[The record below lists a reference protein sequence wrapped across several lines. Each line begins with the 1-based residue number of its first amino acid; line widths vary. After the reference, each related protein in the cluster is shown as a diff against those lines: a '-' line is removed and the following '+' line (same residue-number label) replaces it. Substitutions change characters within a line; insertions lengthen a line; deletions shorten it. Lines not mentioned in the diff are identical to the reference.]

1 MNGNRQRGL
10 ALSGLILWGVVIS
23 LVAIVG
29 IRVLPEVIDYY
40 KIKRVVKAVA
50 SESSGKT
57 VPEVRQ
63 AFSKY
68 AEVEH
73 IKTIGPADLDIFKE
87 ENQVVI
93 AFAYNRKIHLVGNVS
108 LLLEFR
114 SSTSGRGYGP

>member
-10 ALSGLILWGVVIS
+10 ALSALILWGVVIS

-29 IRVLPEVIDYY
+29 IRVLPELIDYF
-40 KIKRVVKAVA
+40 KIKRVVKVVA

-73 IKTIGPADLDIFKE
+73 IKTITPADLDIFKE

>member
-1 MNGNRQRGL
+1 MNLNRQRGL

-29 IRVLPEVIDYY
+29 IRVLPEVIDYF
-40 KIKRVVKAVA
+40 KIKRIVRAVA
-50 SESSGKT
+50 SESASRT
-57 VPEVRQ
+57 VPEIRQ

-87 ENQVVI
+87 DNQVVI
-93 AFAYNRKIHLVGNVS
+93 AFAYPRRIHLAGNVS
-108 LLLEFR
+108 LLIEF
-114 SSTSGRGYGP
+114 SNSTSGRGYGP

>member
-10 ALSGLILWGVVIS
+10 ALSALILWGVVIS

-29 IRVLPEVIDYY
+29 IRVVPELIDYF
-40 KIKRVVKAVA
+40 KIKRVVKVVA

-73 IKTIGPADLDIFKE
+73 IKTITPADLDIFKE

>member
-1 MNGNRQRGL
+1 
-10 ALSGLILWGVVIS
+10 
-23 LVAIVG
+23 
-29 IRVLPEVIDYY
+29 
-40 KIKRVVKAVA
+40 
-50 SESSGKT
+50 

-93 AFAYNRKIHLVGNVS
+93 AFAYNRRVPLVGNVS
-108 LLLEFR
+108 LLIEFR
-114 SSTSGRGYGP
+114 SSTSGAVTARDRRPAAAGARLRFRDQALLQPR

>member
-1 MNGNRQRGL
+1 MNLNRQRGL
-10 ALSGLILWGVVIS
+10 ALSALILWGVVIS

-29 IRVLPEVIDYY
+29 IRVLPEVIDYF
-40 KIKRVVKAVA
+40 KIKRIVRAVA

-87 ENQVVI
+87 DNQVVI
-93 AFAYNRKIHLVGNVS
+93 AFAYNRRVHLAGNVS

-114 SSTSGRGYGP
+114 NSTSGRGYGP

>member
-23 LVAIVG
+23 LIAIVG
-29 IRVLPEVIDYY
+29 IRVLPELIDYY
-40 KIKRVVKAVA
+40 KIKRVVKVVA

-73 IKTIGPADLDIFKE
+73 IKTITPADLDIFKE